1 MKASRL
7 RARSAPVS
15 VLISGLG
22 LLAAAPAA
30 LAQATQNLTVSFEN
44 FLPVAPLSDWLT
56 AGIALL
62 LAASAVVML
71 RRRQG
76 LPGRLFGWM
85 LAVVAGTTLFA
96 AVGQRT
102 MSEANAV
109 MVAPA
114 ISLVVSPG
122 SLNVLPY
129 APDSPLDVVVTN
141 NSGRT
146 ARITAIELD
155 QLILIDAARVQAK
168 QLIFGQYVISPSSTC
183 GVGTVLSVGNTCIVT
198 LLMQNPI

>member
-1 MKASRL
+1 MKASRP
-7 RARSAPVS
+7 RALTAPVA

-22 LLAAAPAA
+22 LLAVAPAA
-30 LAQATQNLTVSFEN
+30 LAQSVQNLTVSFEN

-62 LAASAVVML
+62 LAASAVVVL

-76 LPGRLFGWM
+76 LPGRLFGWL
-85 LAVVAGTTLFA
+85 LAVVAGTTLFT

-102 MSEANAV
+102 MSDANAV

-122 SLNVLPY
+122 SLDVLPY
-129 APDSPLDVVVTN
+129 APTSPLDVVVTN
-141 NSGRT
+141 NSGQT

-155 QLILIDAARVQAK
+155 TLIFMNAARVQAK
-168 QLIFGQYVISPSSTC
+168 QVIIGEYAISPASSC
-183 GVGTVLSVGNTCIVT
+183 AVGTVLSVGNTCIVT
-198 LLMQNPI
+198 LDFQVPT

>member
-1 MKASRL
+1 MKASRP
-7 RARSAPVS
+7 RALTAPLA
-15 VLISGLG
+15 VLGSGLG

-62 LAASAVVML
+62 LAASAVAVL

-76 LPGRLFGWM
+76 LPGRLFGWL
-85 LAVVAGTTLFA
+85 LAVVAGTTLFT
-96 AVGQRT
+96 AVGQRA
-102 MSEANAV
+102 MSDANAV
-109 MVAPA
+109 IVAPA

-122 SLNVLPY
+122 SLDVLPY
-129 APDSPLDVVVTN
+129 APTSPLDVVVTN
-141 NSGRT
+141 NSGQT

-155 QLILIDAARVQAK
+155 T
-168 QLIFGQYVISPSSTC
+168 LIFGSAAGVQEKAVIGEYVISPASSC
-183 GVGTVLSVGNTCIVT
+183 GVGTMSKAEK
-198 LLMQNPI
+198 

>member
-1 MKASRL
+1 MKASRP
-7 RARSAPVS
+7 RALTAPLA
-15 VLISGLG
+15 VLGSGLG

-62 LAASAVVML
+62 LAASAVAVL

-76 LPGRLFGWM
+76 LPGRLFGWL
-85 LAVVAGTTLFA
+85 LAVVAGTTLFT

-102 MSEANAV
+102 MSEANAFIP
-109 MVAPA
+109 APA

-122 SLNVLPY
+122 SLDVLPY
-129 APDSPLDVVVTN
+129 APTSPLDVVVTN
-141 NSGRT
+141 NSGQT

-155 QLILIDAARVQAK
+155 T
-168 QLIFGQYVISPSSTC
+168 LIFGSAAGVQEKAVIGEYVISPASSC

-198 LLMQNPI
+198 LELISPGS

>member
-7 RARSAPVS
+7 RARSAPVA

-62 LAASAVVML
+62 LAASAVVVL

-85 LAVVAGTTLFA
+85 LAVVAGTTLFT

-102 MSEANAV
+102 MSEANAFIP
-109 MVAPA
+109 APA

-122 SLNVLPY
+122 SLDVLPY
-129 APDSPLDVVVTN
+129 APTSPLDVVVTN
-141 NSGRT
+141 NSGQT

-155 QLILIDAARVQAK
+155 NLILMASSGVQAK
-168 QLIFGQYVISPSSTC
+168 QLIFGQYVISSPSSC
-183 GVGTVLSVGNTCIVT
+183 AVGTVLSVGNTCVVR
-198 LLMQNPI
+198 LEMLNPT